1 MAGSPGNL
9 FSNPDMVVSLL
20 VPTLPSET
28 VAYKYLKEMARD
40 FAKRSSSPAEF
51 AQIVNG
57 ELAKETSRTRRE
69 ALAQLRQRAVEVFA
83 LDEN

>member
-1 MAGSPGNL
+1 MVASDNL
-9 FSNPDMVVSLL
+9 FSKPDMVVSLL

-40 FAKRSSSPAEF
+40 FAKRSTSPAEF
-51 AQIVNG
+51 AQLVNG
-57 ELAKETSRTRRE
+57 ELARETSRTRRD
-69 ALAQLRQRAVEVFA
+69 ALSQLRQRVVEVFA

>member
-1 MAGSPGNL
+1 MVASDNL
-9 FSNPDMVVSLL
+9 FSQPDMVVSLL

-40 FAKRSSSPAEF
+40 FAKRSTSPAEF
-51 AQIVNG
+51 AQLVNG
-57 ELAKETSRTRRE
+57 ELARETSRTRRD
-69 ALAQLRQRAVEVFA
+69 ALSQLRQRVVEVFA

>member
-1 MAGSPGNL
+1 MVASDNL
-9 FSNPDMVVSLL
+9 FSKPDMVVSLL

-40 FAKRSSSPAEF
+40 FAKRSTSPAEF
-51 AQIVNG
+51 AQLVNG
-57 ELAKETSRTRRE
+57 ELARETSRTRRD
-69 ALAQLRQRAVEVFA
+69 ALSQLRQRAVEVFA